1 MPQQLQ
7 QVACYEI
14 NIPVGTNK
22 LSLEQVNLNEK
33 LIRSV
38 YLFSSTEDVLMFS
51 PSGSTQVTPLG
62 ETGQY
67 SIFLSLTDVDNQ
79 EFIRNF
85 SSGNF
90 TVYSEM
96 DHFLPYSI
104 NRKIDWAKSFLT
116 TIIADD
122 ATPFSLLMYVLYGDE
137 ELTDIADQNTVSK
150 TVELIVN
157 EDIQDFCLNE
167 YFPELTDKRL
177 TGISTAGRCPG
188 YFDLTGNENRLENV
202 PAHFFEIKSSK
213 GFQLVPM
220 NINLSQSWY
229 RHRSFSHDP
238 FSLTLSYMP

>member
-137 ELTDIADQNTVSK
+137 ELTDIAAQNTVSK

-157 EDIQDFCLNE
+157 EDIQDFCLND

>member
-22 LSLEQVNLNEK
+22 PSLEQVNLNEK

-67 SIFLSLTDVDNQ
+67 GIFLSLTDVDNQ

-157 EDIQDFCLNE
+157 EDIQDFCLND

-202 PAHFFEIKSSK
+202 PAHFFEIKSFK

-220 NINLSQSWY
+220 NIDLSKFWY
-229 RHRSFSHDP
+229 RHRSFSHEP
-238 FSLTLSYMP
+238 FSLTLSYLP

>member
-51 PSGSTQVTPLG
+51 PSGSTQITPLG

-67 SIFLSLTDVDNQ
+67 GIFLSLTDVDNQ

-137 ELTDIADQNTVSK
+137 ELTDIAAQNTVSK

-157 EDIQDFCLNE
+157 EDIQDFCLND

-177 TGISTAGRCPG
+177 TGISTTGRCPG

-202 PAHFFEIKSSK
+202 PAHFFEIKSFKS
-213 GFQLVPM
+213 FQFAPM
-220 NINLSQSWY
+220 KIDLKQSWY
-229 RHRSFSHDP
+229 RHRSFSHEP
-238 FSLTLSYMP
+238 FSLTLSFLP

>member
-177 TGISTAGRCPG
+177 TGISVAGRCPG

-220 NINLSQSWY
+220 NIDLSKSWY
-229 RHRSFSHDP
+229 RHRSFSHEP
-238 FSLTLSYMP
+238 FSLTLSYLP

>member
-1 MPQQLQ
+1 
-7 QVACYEI
+7 
-14 NIPVGTNK
+14 
-22 LSLEQVNLNEK
+22 
-33 LIRSV
+33 
-38 YLFSSTEDVLMFS
+38 
-51 PSGSTQVTPLG
+51 
-62 ETGQY
+62 
-67 SIFLSLTDVDNQ
+67 
-79 EFIRNF
+79 
-85 SSGNF
+85 
-90 TVYSEM
+90 M

-122 ATPFSLLMYVLYGDE
+122 ATPLSLLMYVLYGDE

-177 TGISTAGRCPG
+177 TGISVAGRCPG
-188 YFDLTGNENRLENV
+188 YFDLTGKENRLENV
-202 PAHFFEIKSSK
+202 PAHFFEIKSFK

-229 RHRSFSHDP
+229 RHRSFSHEP
-238 FSLTLSYMP
+238 FSLTLSFLP

>member
-67 SIFLSLTDVDNQ
+67 GIFLSLTDVDNQ

-177 TGISTAGRCPG
+177 TGISVAGRCPG
-188 YFDLTGNENRLENV
+188 YFDLTGKENRLENV
-202 PAHFFEIKSSK
+202 PAHFFEIKSFK

-229 RHRSFSHDP
+229 RHRSFSHEP
-238 FSLTLSYMP
+238 FSLTLSFLP

>member
-220 NINLSQSWY
+220 NIDLSKSWY
-229 RHRSFSHDP
+229 RHRSFSHEP
-238 FSLTLSYMP
+238 FSLTLSYLP

>member
-67 SIFLSLTDVDNQ
+67 GIFLSLTDVDNQ

-122 ATPFSLLMYVLYGDE
+122 ATPLSLLMYVLYGDE

-188 YFDLTGNENRLENV
+188 YFDLTGKENRLENV
-202 PAHFFEIKSSK
+202 PAHFFEIKSFK

-238 FSLTLSYMP
+238 FSLTLSFLP

>member
-177 TGISTAGRCPG
+177 TGISVAGRCPG
-188 YFDLTGNENRLENV
+188 YFDLTGKENRLENV

-229 RHRSFSHDP
+229 RHRSFSHEP
-238 FSLTLSYMP
+238 FSLTLSFLP

>member
-67 SIFLSLTDVDNQ
+67 GIFLSLTDVDNQ

-85 SSGNF
+85 SSGNL

-122 ATPFSLLMYVLYGDE
+122 ATPLSLLMYVLYGDE
-137 ELTDIADQNTVSK
+137 ELTDIADQNTVNK

-188 YFDLTGNENRLENV
+188 YFDLTGKENRLENV
-202 PAHFFEIKSSK
+202 PAHFFEIKSFK

-220 NINLSQSWY
+220 NINLSKSWY
-229 RHRSFSHDP
+229 RHRSFSHEP
-238 FSLTLSYMP
+238 FSLTLSFLP

>member
-79 EFIRNF
+79 EFICNF

-202 PAHFFEIKSSK
+202 PALFFEMKSSK

-220 NINLSQSWY
+220 NIDLSKSWY
-229 RHRSFSHDP
+229 RHRSFSHEP
-238 FSLTLSYMP
+238 FSLTLSYLP

>member
-1 MPQQLQ
+1 
-7 QVACYEI
+7 
-14 NIPVGTNK
+14 
-22 LSLEQVNLNEK
+22 
-33 LIRSV
+33 
-38 YLFSSTEDVLMFS
+38 
-51 PSGSTQVTPLG
+51 
-62 ETGQY
+62 
-67 SIFLSLTDVDNQ
+67 
-79 EFIRNF
+79 
-85 SSGNF
+85 
-90 TVYSEM
+90 M

-229 RHRSFSHDP
+229 RHRSFSHEP
-238 FSLTLSYMP
+238 FSLTLSFLP

>member
-1 MPQQLQ
+1 MPQILQ
-7 QVACYEI
+7 NAACFEI
-14 NIPVGTNK
+14 VVPPGMNK
-22 LSLEQVNLNEK
+22 LSLEQVNLNGK
-33 LIRSV
+33 LIGSV

-51 PSGSTQVTPLG
+51 PSGSTQITPLG

-67 SIFLSLTDVDNQ
+67 GIFLSLTDVDNQ

-104 NRKIDWAKSFLT
+104 NRKIDWAKSHLT
-116 TIIADD
+116 TVVSDD
-122 ATPFSLLMYVLYGDE
+122 ATPLSLLMYVLYGDE
-137 ELTDIADQNTVSK
+137 EVVNVSAQKTVSK

-157 EDIQDFCLNE
+157 EDIQDFCLND

-202 PAHFFEIKSSK
+202 PAHFFEIKSFKS
-213 GFQLVPM
+213 FQFAPM
-220 NINLSQSWY
+220 KIDLNQSWY
-229 RHRSFSHDP
+229 RHRSFSHEP
-238 FSLTLSYMP
+238 FSLTLSFLP

>member
-14 NIPVGTNK
+14 NIPFGTNK

-177 TGISTAGRCPG
+177 TGISVAGRCPG
-188 YFDLTGNENRLENV
+188 YFDLTGKENRLENV
-202 PAHFFEIKSSK
+202 PAHFFEIKSFK

-229 RHRSFSHDP
+229 RHRSFSHEP
-238 FSLTLSYMP
+238 FSLTLSFLP

>member
-67 SIFLSLTDVDNQ
+67 GIFLSLTDVDNQ

-104 NRKIDWAKSFLT
+104 NRKIDWAKSHLT

-122 ATPFSLLMYVLYGDE
+122 VLPLNLLMYVLYGDE
-137 ELTDIADQNTVSK
+137 EVVNVSAQNTVSK

-157 EDIQDFCLNE
+157 EDIQDFCLND

-202 PAHFFEIKSSK
+202 PAHFFEIKSFKS
-213 GFQLVPM
+213 FQFAPM
-220 NINLSQSWY
+220 KIDLKQSWY
-229 RHRSFSHDP
+229 RHRSFSHEP
-238 FSLTLSYMP
+238 FSLTLSFLP

>member
-67 SIFLSLTDVDNQ
+67 GIFLSLTDVDNQ

-116 TIIADD
+116 TIISDD
-122 ATPFSLLMYVLYGDE
+122 ATPLSLLMYVLYGDE
-137 ELTDIADQNTVSK
+137 ELTDIAAQNTVSK

-157 EDIQDFCLNE
+157 EDIQDFCLND

-202 PAHFFEIKSSK
+202 PAHFFEIKSFKS
-213 GFQLVPM
+213 FQFAPM
-220 NINLSQSWY
+220 KIDLKQSWY
-229 RHRSFSHDP
+229 RHRSFSHEP
-238 FSLTLSYMP
+238 FSLTLSFLP

>member
-67 SIFLSLTDVDNQ
+67 GIFLSLTDVDNQ
-79 EFIRNF
+79 EFISDF

-122 ATPFSLLMYVLYGDE
+122 ATPLSLLMYVLYGDE

-188 YFDLTGNENRLENV
+188 YFDLTGKENRLENV
-202 PAHFFEIKSSK
+202 PAHFFEIKSFK

-229 RHRSFSHDP
+229 RHRSFSHEP
-238 FSLTLSYMP
+238 FSLTLSFLP

>member
-67 SIFLSLTDVDNQ
+67 GIFLSLTDVDNQ
-79 EFIRNF
+79 EFISDF

-137 ELTDIADQNTVSK
+137 ELTDIAAQNTVSK

-157 EDIQDFCLNE
+157 EDIQDFCLND

-177 TGISTAGRCPG
+177 TGISVAGRCPG
-188 YFDLTGNENRLENV
+188 YFDLTGKENRLENV
-202 PAHFFEIKSSK
+202 PAHFFEIKSFK

-229 RHRSFSHDP
+229 RHRSFSHEP
-238 FSLTLSYMP
+238 FSLTLSFLP

>member
-67 SIFLSLTDVDNQ
+67 GIFLSLTDVDNQ
-79 EFIRNF
+79 EFIRNY

-104 NRKIDWAKSFLT
+104 HRKIDWAKSFLT

-137 ELTDIADQNTVSK
+137 ELTDIAAQNTVSK

-157 EDIQDFCLNE
+157 EDIQDFCLND

-202 PAHFFEIKSSK
+202 PAHFFEIKSFKS
-213 GFQLVPM
+213 FQFAPM
-220 NINLSQSWY
+220 KIDLNQSWY
-229 RHRSFSHDP
+229 RHRSFSHEP
-238 FSLTLSYMP
+238 FSLTLSFLP

>member
-229 RHRSFSHDP
+229 RHRSFSHEP
-238 FSLTLSYMP
+238 FSLTLSFLP

>member
-22 LSLEQVNLNEK
+22 LPLEQVNLNGN

-67 SIFLSLTDVDNQ
+67 GIFLSLTDVDNQ

-104 NRKIDWAKSFLT
+104 NRKIDWAKSHLT

-122 ATPFSLLMYVLYGDE
+122 VLPLNLLMYVLYGDE

-157 EDIQDFCLNE
+157 EDIQDFCLKD

-202 PAHFFEIKSSK
+202 PAHFFEIKSFKS
-213 GFQLVPM
+213 FQFAPM
-220 NINLSQSWY
+220 KIDLKQSWY
-229 RHRSFSHDP
+229 RHRSFSHEP
-238 FSLTLSYMP
+238 FSLTLSFLP

>member
-67 SIFLSLTDVDNQ
+67 GIFLSLTDVDNQ

-122 ATPFSLLMYVLYGDE
+122 ATPLSLLMYLLYGDE

-177 TGISTAGRCPG
+177 TGISVAGRCPG
-188 YFDLTGNENRLENV
+188 YFDLTGKENRLENV
-202 PAHFFEIKSSK
+202 PAHFFEIKSFK

-238 FSLTLSYMP
+238 FSLTLSFLP

>member
-14 NIPVGTNK
+14 NIPVGKNK
-22 LSLEQVNLNEK
+22 LLLEQVNLNEK

-67 SIFLSLTDVDNQ
+67 GIFLSLTDVDNQ

-122 ATPFSLLMYVLYGDE
+122 ATPLSLLMYVLYGDE

-188 YFDLTGNENRLENV
+188 YFDLTGKENRLENV

-229 RHRSFSHDP
+229 RHRSFSHEP
-238 FSLTLSYMP
+238 FSLTLSFLP

>member
-67 SIFLSLTDVDNQ
+67 GIFLSLTDVDNQ

-85 SSGNF
+85 SSGNL

-122 ATPFSLLMYVLYGDE
+122 ATPLSLLMYVLYGDE
-137 ELTDIADQNTVSK
+137 ELTDIADQNTVNK

-229 RHRSFSHDP
+229 RHRSFSHEP
-238 FSLTLSYMP
+238 FSLTLSFLP

>member
-14 NIPVGTNK
+14 NIPVGTHK

-51 PSGSTQVTPLG
+51 PTGSTQVTPLG

-67 SIFLSLTDVDNQ
+67 GIFLSLTDVDNQ

-122 ATPFSLLMYVLYGDE
+122 ATPLSLLMYVLYGDE

-220 NINLSQSWY
+220 NINLSKSWY
-229 RHRSFSHDP
+229 RHRSFSHEP
-238 FSLTLSYMP
+238 FSLTLSFLP

>member
-202 PAHFFEIKSSK
+202 PAHFFEIKSFK

-220 NINLSQSWY
+220 NIDLSKSWY
-229 RHRSFSHDP
+229 RHRSFSHEP
-238 FSLTLSYMP
+238 FSLTLSYLP

>member
-67 SIFLSLTDVDNQ
+67 GIFLSLTDVDNQ

-85 SSGNF
+85 SSGNL

-122 ATPFSLLMYVLYGDE
+122 ATPLSLLMYVLYGDE

-177 TGISTAGRCPG
+177 TGISVAGRCPG
-188 YFDLTGNENRLENV
+188 YFDLTGKENRLENV
-202 PAHFFEIKSSK
+202 PAHFFEIKSFK

-229 RHRSFSHDP
+229 RHRSFSHEP
-238 FSLTLSYMP
+238 FSLTLSFLP

>member
-67 SIFLSLTDVDNQ
+67 GIFLSLTDVVNQ
-79 EFIRNF
+79 EFICNF

-122 ATPFSLLMYVLYGDE
+122 ATPLSLLMYVLYGDE

-177 TGISTAGRCPG
+177 TGISVAGRCPG
-188 YFDLTGNENRLENV
+188 YFDLTGKENRLENV
-202 PAHFFEIKSSK
+202 PAHFFEIKSFK

-229 RHRSFSHDP
+229 RHRSFSHEP
-238 FSLTLSYMP
+238 FSLTLSFLP

>member
-67 SIFLSLTDVDNQ
+67 GIFLSLTDVDNQ

-104 NRKIDWAKSFLT
+104 NRKIDWAKSHLT

-122 ATPFSLLMYVLYGDE
+122 ATPLSLLMYVLYGDE
-137 ELTDIADQNTVSK
+137 EVVNVSAQKTVSK

-157 EDIQDFCLNE
+157 EDIQDFCLND

-202 PAHFFEIKSSK
+202 PAHFFEIKSFKS
-213 GFQLVPM
+213 FQFAPM
-220 NINLSQSWY
+220 KIDLKQSWY
-229 RHRSFSHDP
+229 RHRSFSHEP
-238 FSLTLSYMP
+238 FSLTLSFLP

>member
-67 SIFLSLTDVDNQ
+67 GIFLSLTDVDNQ

-229 RHRSFSHDP
+229 RHRSFSHEP
-238 FSLTLSYMP
+238 FSLTLSFLP

>member
-67 SIFLSLTDVDNQ
+67 GIFLSLTDVDNQ

-122 ATPFSLLMYVLYGDE
+122 ATPLSLLMYVLYGDE

-157 EDIQDFCLNE
+157 EDIQDFCLND

-188 YFDLTGNENRLENV
+188 YFDLTGNENRLENL
-202 PAHFFEIKSSK
+202 PAHFFEIKSFKS
-213 GFQLVPM
+213 FQFAPM
-220 NINLSQSWY
+220 KIDLNQSWY
-229 RHRSFSHDP
+229 RHRSFSHEP
-238 FSLTLSYMP
+238 FSLTLSFLP

>member
-67 SIFLSLTDVDNQ
+67 GIFLSLTDVDNQ

-104 NRKIDWAKSFLT
+104 HRKIDWAKSFLT

-137 ELTDIADQNTVSK
+137 ELTDIAAQNTVSK

>member
-67 SIFLSLTDVDNQ
+67 GIFLSLTDVDNQ

-104 NRKIDWAKSFLT
+104 HRKIDWAKSFLT

-137 ELTDIADQNTVSK
+137 EVVNVSAQNTVSK

-157 EDIQDFCLNE
+157 EDIQDFCLND

-202 PAHFFEIKSSK
+202 PAHFFEIKSFKS
-213 GFQLVPM
+213 FQFAPM
-220 NINLSQSWY
+220 KIDLKQSWY
-229 RHRSFSHDP
+229 RHRSFSHEP
-238 FSLTLSYMP
+238 FSLTLSFLP

>member
-67 SIFLSLTDVDNQ
+67 GIFLSLTDVDNQ

-137 ELTDIADQNTVSK
+137 ELTDIAAQNTVSK

-157 EDIQDFCLNE
+157 EDIQDFCLND

-202 PAHFFEIKSSK
+202 PAHFFEIKSFK

-229 RHRSFSHDP
+229 RHRSFSHEP
-238 FSLTLSYMP
+238 FSLTLSFLP

>member
-67 SIFLSLTDVDNQ
+67 GIFLSLTDVDNQ

-122 ATPFSLLMYVLYGDE
+122 ATPLSLLMYVLYGDE

-177 TGISTAGRCPG
+177 TGISVAGRCPG
-188 YFDLTGNENRLENV
+188 YFDLTGKENRLENV
-202 PAHFFEIKSSK
+202 PAHFFEIKSFK

-238 FSLTLSYMP
+238 FSLTLSFLP

>member
-122 ATPFSLLMYVLYGDE
+122 ATPLSLLMYVLYGDE

-177 TGISTAGRCPG
+177 TGISVAGRCPG
-188 YFDLTGNENRLENV
+188 YFDLTGKENRLENV
-202 PAHFFEIKSSK
+202 PAHFFEIKSFK

-229 RHRSFSHDP
+229 RHRSFSHEP
-238 FSLTLSYMP
+238 FSLTLSFLP

>member
-67 SIFLSLTDVDNQ
+67 GIFLSLTDVDNQ

-220 NINLSQSWY
+220 NIDLSKSWY
-229 RHRSFSHDP
+229 RHRSFSHEP
-238 FSLTLSYMP
+238 FSLALSFLP

>member
-22 LSLEQVNLNEK
+22 PSLEQVNLNEK

-67 SIFLSLTDVDNQ
+67 SIFLSLTDVENH
-79 EFIRNF
+79 EFISDF

-122 ATPFSLLMYVLYGDE
+122 ATPLSLLMYVLYGDE

-188 YFDLTGNENRLENV
+188 YFDLTGKENRLENV
-202 PAHFFEIKSSK
+202 PAHFFEIKSFK

-229 RHRSFSHDP
+229 RHRSFSHEP
-238 FSLTLSYMP
+238 FSLTLSFLP